1 MIKRLCASCWLMML
15 TLPLVTQ
22 ASWQIVVHRDASIE
36 SLSVAEVKYLFLEG
50 QVQGQ
55 VWELIDLSEEP
66 LRAHFYESVLSMTLN
81 RWRANWAKRVFTGN
95 HRIPKQLSLDSVLRH
110 VETNPGAVAYVPD
123 TMPLPDTLKTLYCS
137 PKDVQPMGQ
146 LNCTDAQKKLKKAAM
161 R

>member
-1 MIKRLCASCWLMML
+1 MIKRLRSICWLLL
-15 TLPLVTQ
+15 TSLPLVVQ
-22 ASWQIVVHRDASIE
+22 ASWQVVVHRDASIE
-36 SLSVAEVKYLFLEG
+36 SLSAAEVKYLFLEG

-95 HRIPKQLSLDSVLRH
+95 HRIPKQLSLDYVLRY
-110 VETNPGAVAYVPD
+110 VETNPGAVAYLPD

-137 PKDVQPMGQ
+137 PKDAQQMGQ
-146 LNCTDAQKKLKKAAM
+146 LTCSEGQKKLKKAGL